1 MKERKVWSLWQHIIT
16 HTHNCLFNLFYCCFN
31 LFGCGP
37 KEVPE
42 ITGCRCVLGLPVGF
56 GCSFQ
61 LANKLARL
69 GPHCVA
75 YNTLCKNDFLYNVL
89 SYGIR
94 VQREEC
100 LWDFVLIFF
109 ETHNVGKTFENEK
122 WHGLFVFLGHARTV
136 NSRRPVFVASATF
149 INFWKL
155 LQQAN
160 LICLVNDSNSG
171 GSWFKSRRASPPKQ
185 LKRKRKEIM

>member
-1 MKERKVWSLWQHIIT
+1 MVFVCKERNV
-16 HTHNCLFNLFYCCFN
+16 
-31 LFGCGP
+31 CG
-37 KEVPE
+37 
-42 ITGCRCVLGLPVGF
+42 TCV
-56 GCSFQ
+56 
-61 LANKLARL
+61 
-69 GPHCVA
+69 
-75 YNTLCKNDFLYNVL
+75 
-89 SYGIR
+89 
-94 VQREEC
+94 
-100 LWDFVLIFF
+100 F

-185 LKRKRKEIM
+185 LKRKRKEIVYAAMLSSSEERKKNRRKNTVSLHHQSSPVSKAKHSGLLSLRCVRRDDFGCSVSRLARSSPL